1 MRINKVRQRLNTVP
15 YLNIVPF
22 MALLRQKRP
31 VYLTKE
37 TFWRQQDADYGT
49 VIRQKRPV
57 YLTKEISD
65 SRDLLEAAGCG

>member
-1 MRINKVRQRLNTVP
+1 
-15 YLNIVPF
+15 

-49 VIRQKRPV
+49 VFRQKRPV